1 LSAMYGLLDISE
13 KEFQDI
19 SRLVHGRFGI
29 NLTDK
34 KVTLV
39 KGRLNKLI
47 RERGYTSF
55 SQYYKAVMEDT
66 TGAELLGLVDKI
78 STNHTYFFRENDHFQ
93 ILRESILPE
102 TLASIPGGDV
112 WELKIWCAGCS
123 SGEEAYTLAIELL
136 DFSRALGSSLAG
148 RIILATDISLS
159 ALEAAAKGDYVAER
173 VRGVSRE
180 HLSRYFTLTP
190 AGTYRVKESLRSLI
204 LFKRL
209 NLMRESFPFKGKFH
223 MIFCRNVMIYFDKP
237 TKDRLVEHFSD
248 LLYPGGHLFIGHS
261 ESLGRDLA
269 TFEYRQP
276 ALYRKRG
283 I

>member
-1 LSAMYGLLDISE
+1 MYGLLDISD

-19 SRLVHGRFGI
+19 SRLVHSRFGI

-93 ILRESILPE
+93 VLRERILPE
-102 TLASIPGGDV
+102 TLAGIPGGDLK
-112 WELKIWCAGCS
+112 ELKIWCAGCS

-136 DFSRALGSSLAG
+136 DFARSVNSGLDS
-148 RIILATDISLS
+148 RIILATDISLT
-159 ALEAAAKGDYVAER
+159 ALEAAAKGEYVAER

-180 HLSRYFTLTP
+180 HLARHFVLTP
-190 AGTYRVKESLRSLI
+190 AGTYRVKDNLRSPLRINYFAVPEPLFEFFAVDGDLLI
-204 LFKRL
+204 SYKERKERLFT
-209 NLMRESFPFKGKFH
+209 MADKGKQEKKGLEEEVWSAIAAFEQ
-223 MIFCRNVMIYFDKP
+223 I
-237 TKDRLVEHFSD
+237 LVKQ
-248 LLYPGGHLFIGHS
+248 GW
-261 ESLGRDLA
+261 
-269 TFEYRQP
+269 
-276 ALYRKRG
+276 RKTEE
-283 I
+283 